1 MDLSTNI
8 EWEFKTLWVYGD
20 SFACEPS
27 QWAKILSDKLG
38 YYKIINHGWAG
49 SSLERTSVR
58 LSDTYSL
65 WQSEDVVVVCL
76 TEVNRE
82 WTTTLTVNET
92 NRPVRKLNTALR
104 NHMIYSLSYLKD
116 ISNLRALVVLDGF
129 KDSSKANRSVT
140 MPANLIYSNK
150 GSLMEVAQGE
160 IKDSGNQPAFQ
171 AQSPVGVDPRENH
184 LSPVNH
190 EILADKVLSAI
201 ELGARYQTIDLSE
214 GFQRKIFDI

>member
-1 MDLSTNI
+1 MD
-8 EWEFKTLWVYGD
+8 
-20 SFACEPS
+20 
-27 QWAKILSDKLG
+27 
-38 YYKIINHGWAG
+38 G

-65 WQSEDVVVVCL
+65 WEPEDVVVVCL
-76 TEVNRE
+76 TEIHRE
-82 WTTTLTVNET
+82 WTTTLTVNES

-104 NHMIYSLSYLKD
+104 NHMIHSLSYLKE

-160 IKDSGNQPAFQ
+160 IKDSNAINPPFNTITSGCRPT
-171 AQSPVGVDPRENH
+171 REH
-184 LSPVNH
+184 MSPVNH

-201 ELGARYQTIDLSE
+201 ELGARYQTIDLTEDFSV
-214 GFQRKIFDI
+214 KSSIFEKKKFNFLLSFGKSMLTEQA